1 MPWVRKSKYLKNI
14 FTTWLHNSGTSR
26 NDTVDNLVSYFRAYA
41 TEYFDGTPINC
52 IIYIPVIIHHK
63 EISGDKRRNI
73 FLALKEILN
82 NSLKHSKATKMK
94 IDISVDEK
102 LVIKIADNGIGID
115 NDKTRQF
122 GNGLKNI
129 KRRMKNIGG
138 SLTISNNEGTE
149 ITLELVLWS
158 FLSPER
164 KK

>member
-1 MPWVRKSKYLKNI
+1 
-14 FTTWLHNSGTSR
+14 
-26 NDTVDNLVSYFRAYA
+26 
-41 TEYFDGTPINC
+41 
-52 IIYIPVIIHHK
+52 
-63 EISGDKRRNI
+63 
-73 FLALKEILN
+73 
-82 NSLKHSKATKMK
+82 MK

-149 ITLELVLWS
+149 ITLELVL
-158 FLSPER
+158 
-164 KK
+164 